1 MNAGARAFCV
11 HIATSQ
17 SFMCIEREPTEI
29 IRESWVGEINSHQN
43 QWISSCCIG
52 ENMGMWTVGT
62 LCREKLSPPAST
74 TRSLGTSVVSTLH
87 DAYNPGGT
95 HYQCPQETPVP
106 DKAAQTNS
114 KLKTLQIEVLA
125 WDSACTLCITRSS
138 KKQRDHWT
146 LFLFSPK
153 LLPSRNIY
161 IIIIIIII
169 SPSPSIFLSLFRR
182 LNFFTE

>member
-1 MNAGARAFCV
+1 
-11 HIATSQ
+11 
-17 SFMCIEREPTEI
+17 
-29 IRESWVGEINSHQN
+29 
-43 QWISSCCIG
+43 
-52 ENMGMWTVGT
+52 MGKWTVST

-87 DAYNPGGT
+87 DAYNPGGI

-138 KKQRDHWT
+138 KKQRDH
-146 LFLFSPK
+146 
-153 LLPSRNIY
+153 
-161 IIIIIIII
+161 
-169 SPSPSIFLSLFRR
+169 
-182 LNFFTE
+182 